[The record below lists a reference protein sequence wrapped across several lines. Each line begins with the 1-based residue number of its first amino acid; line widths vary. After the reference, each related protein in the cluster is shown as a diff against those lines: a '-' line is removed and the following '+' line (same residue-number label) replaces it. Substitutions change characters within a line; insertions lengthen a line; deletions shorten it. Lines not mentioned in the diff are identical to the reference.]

1 MANVMRYRRG
11 PLILRYVGKSGTV
24 AIQQGDIVGVYAG
37 AYLLHPARTAECTS
51 LVGVAMGASPTTDA
65 TATKV
70 RIAEIGHG
78 TVFEF
83 ATTAK
88 DLHRYGQVFTVGNN
102 AQTLT
107 KKTSVSIYKTATSV
121 VAVCAETG
129 DASASVVCV
138 ALLPGK
144 FMKPIS
150 ARVGTSTTANKLI
163 MP

>member
-88 DLHRYGQVFTVGNN
+88 DLHRYGRCSRSATTPRRHQEDLGD
-102 AQTLT
+102 
-107 KKTSVSIYKTATSV
+107 IYKTATSV
-121 VAVCAETG
+121 VGCAP
-129 DASASVVCV
+129 DRRASARWYAWPAARQV
-138 ALLPGK
+138 L
-144 FMKPIS
+144 KPIS
-150 ARVGTSTTANKLI
+150 ARVERDDSQTS
-163 MP
+163 